1 MTSTLEEILGA
12 EAIEAIRRPIESAR
26 SLPAAAYTSDA
37 FFRLEQ
43 ERLFPRTWE
52 CVGYAH
58 EVPEPG
64 DAVPLM
70 ISGLPIVLLRDGD
83 SEIRAF
89 HNVCRH
95 RAMTVLR
102 EPSKG
107 LSELQCPYHHWTYGL
122 DGSLRAAPYFQ
133 GPGKGPLGG
142 LEVAEHSL
150 VPVRI
155 GIWNQCVFLNLAG
168 NAPPLEEYLA
178 PISELYGDYDLNAL
192 QPDPTI
198 VTIEFKANWK
208 LLQDNWE
215 NYHGPYLHQNFMN
228 MQAFIKDDELSFG
241 HHADGCCTALVTPMS
256 NRLGRKSDLP
266 IIPGPPNDKRNS
278 FTTSLFPSSTM
289 TLTPNHF
296 APVIYTPIAPDR
308 TQAKMAWFFA
318 GDAATSPEFA
328 ENRKAV
334 IDMWIGKTP
343 TVEAHEGIRTE
354 DLHMMEEQ
362 QIAHSSPVAD
372 QKANFSPYWEV
383 LVHHFQKNV
392 IQALS

>member
-1 MTSTLEEILGA
+1 MAITLEDILGI
-12 EAIEAIRRPIESAR
+12 EAIEAVRRPIESAR
-26 SLPAAAYTSDA
+26 SLPAVAYTSDE

-43 ERLFPRTWE
+43 ERLFPRTWV
-52 CVGYAH
+52 CVGYTH

-64 DAVPLM
+64 DAVPLI

-83 SEIRAF
+83 GEIRAF

-122 DGSLRAAPYFQ
+122 DGSLRAAPYFH

-142 LEVAEHSL
+142 LEIDEHSL

-178 PISELYGDYDLNAL
+178 PINELYGDYDLDAL
-192 QPDPTI
+192 RPDPTI

-228 MQAFIKDDELSFG
+228 MQAFIEGDKRSFG
-241 HHADGCCTALVTPMS
+241 HYANGCCTSLVTPMAKRA
-256 NRLGRKSDLP
+256 NRDRKLP
-266 IIPGPPNDKRNS
+266 IIPGPADDKRCS

-289 TLTPNHF
+289 TMTADHF
-296 APVIYTPIAPDR
+296 APVIYTPLASDR
-308 TQAKMAWFFA
+308 TQAKMAWFFV
-318 GDAATSPEFA
+318 GEAATSTEFA
-328 ENRKAV
+328 DDRKKR
-334 IDMWIGKTP
+334 IDLWIGATP

-354 DLHMMEEQ
+354 DLHMMEQQ
-362 QIAHSSPVAD
+362 QIAHMSPVAD
-372 QKANFSPYWEV
+372 QKAQFSPFWEE

-392 IQALS
+392 IRALS